1 MPTDRGRD
9 RALDGPVSDHPL
21 ATPEERLSR
30 MQGPEPPPS
39 PSLFARVGRVL
50 ERYRL
55 PIQLAV
61 DLLAW
66 AIGLYLA
73 MVLRF
78 ESFTPS
84 GWNRF
89 ELTGLLTAIA
99 AAAVAQTVSG
109 LALGLYLGRWRFGTL
124 DEVSHLVAS
133 VVITAGGL
141 ALVNQ
146 LSDPLLVPSSVPLAG
161 GLLALASMAA
171 VRYGWRLVLERSMRP
186 KGEGTTRVL
195 VYGAGEGGMQTI
207 TAMLR
212 NPRSPYLPVAILDD
226 DPAKRNL
233 RVMGIRVVGG
243 RNVLAAAAAE
253 HDAGTVVIA
262 IPGANSEL
270 LRELCD
276 VASAA
281 DLQILVLPP
290 ITELFGGAIGVADI
304 RPLTDADLLG
314 RHVIDTDVPA
324 IAGYLTGRRVLV
336 TGAGGSI
343 GSELCHQ
350 LVRFAPSELVMLD
363 RDESALHGLQL
374 RLEGRAMLDDRNLV
388 VADVRDPDRMDQVF
402 AEHRPEVVFHA
413 AALKHLPLLE
423 MHPGEAVKTN
433 VWGTQNVLTAAR
445 QNGVERFVNI
455 STDKAAD
462 PISVLGYSKRIAERL
477 TAGTASDSAGTYL
490 SVRFGNVLGSR
501 GSVLTAFHAQ
511 IEAGGPV
518 TVTDAEVTRYFMTV
532 QEAVQLVI
540 QAGAVGRDGEA
551 LVLDMGEPVRIADVA
566 RRLVAEAPRPVEI
579 VYTGLRPGEKLHEVL
594 LGADEADDR
603 PAHPLISHVA
613 VPPLGPADL
622 APFATRDGDDEAT
635 TTELRSLAVP
645 IGYRGTRPLDREAG
659 SGVGRVAGPARG
671 QAGRTANPQR

>member
-1 MPTDRGRD
+1 
-9 RALDGPVSDHPL
+9 
-21 ATPEERLSR
+21 
-30 MQGPEPPPS
+30 MQGSEPPPP
-39 PSLFARVGRVL
+39 PSLFARVGRIL

-61 DLLAW
+61 DLMAW

-89 ELTGLLTAIA
+89 DLGGLLAAVAA
-99 AAAVAQTVSG
+99 AAAVQTVSG

-133 VVITAGGL
+133 VAITVGGV
-141 ALVNQ
+141 ALINQ

-161 GLLALASMAA
+161 GLLALASMAG

-186 KGEGTTRVL
+186 RGDGARRVL
-195 VYGAGEGGMQTI
+195 IYGAGEGGMQTI

-233 RVMGIRVVGG
+233 RVMGLRVIGG
-243 RNVLAAAAAE
+243 RSVLATAATR
-253 HDAGTVVIA
+253 HDADTVVIA

-276 VASAA
+276 EAA
-281 DLQILVLPP
+281 AANLQILVLPP
-290 ITELFGGAIGVADI
+290 ITELFGGAIGVGDI

-350 LVRFAPSELVMLD
+350 LVRFAPAELVMLD
-363 RDESALHGLQL
+363 RDESALHSLQL

-388 VADVRDPDRMDQVF
+388 VADVRDAERMEQVF

-433 VWGTQNVLTAAR
+433 VWGTQHVLHAASR
-445 QNGVERFVNI
+445 YGVDRFVNI

-462 PISVLGYSKRIAERL
+462 PISVLGYSKRIAEKL
-477 TAGTASDSAGTYL
+477 TAGTAGSTSGTYL

-566 RRLVAEAPRPVEI
+566 RRLAAEAPRPVEI

-594 LGADEADDR
+594 LGSDEADDR
-603 PAHPLISHVA
+603 PAHPLISHVP
-613 VPPLGPADL
+613 VPPLHVGQL
-622 APFATRDGDDEAT
+622 ATFAAHDGDDAAT
-635 TTELRSLAVP
+635 VAELRSMAVTTVQRVS
-645 IGYRGTRPLDREAG
+645 RGVRDPR
-659 SGVGRVAGPARG
+659 R
-671 QAGRTANPQR
+671 

>member
-1 MPTDRGRD
+1 MK
-9 RALDGPVSDHPL
+9 
-21 ATPEERLSR
+21 
-30 MQGPEPPPS
+30 GPEPTPS
-39 PSLFARVGRVL
+39 PSLFARIGRVL

-66 AIGLYLA
+66 AVGLYLA

-84 GWNRF
+84 GWNKF
-89 ELTGLLTAIA
+89 DLGGLLAAIA
-99 AAAVAQTVSG
+99 AAAAVQTVSG

-141 ALVNQ
+141 ALINQ

-186 KGEGTTRVL
+186 TGDGARRVL
-195 VYGAGEGGMQTI
+195 IYGAGEGGMQTI

-233 RVMGIRVVGG
+233 RVMGLRVVGG
-243 RNVLAAAAAE
+243 RKVLATAGIE
-253 HDAGTVVIA
+253 HSADTVVIA
-262 IPGANSEL
+262 IPGASSEL

-276 VASAA
+276 VATAA
-281 DLQILVLPP
+281 DLEILVLPP

-314 RHVIDTDVPA
+314 RHVIDTDVAA

-343 GSELCHQ
+343 GSELCNQ
-350 LVRFAPSELVMLD
+350 LVRFAPAELVMLD
-363 RDESALHGLQL
+363 RDESALHALQL
-374 RLEGRAMLDDRNLV
+374 RLEGRAMLDHRNLV
-388 VADVRDPDRMDQVF
+388 VADVRDADRMRQVF
-402 AEHRPEVVFHA
+402 VEHRPEVVFHA

-433 VWGTQNVLTAAR
+433 VWGTQHVLAAAR
-445 QNGVERFVNI
+445 RSGVERFVNI

-477 TAGTASDSAGTYL
+477 TADAANDSSGTYL

-566 RRLVAEAPRPVEI
+566 RRLAAEASRPVEI

-603 PAHPLISHVA
+603 PAHPLISHVP
-613 VPPLGPADL
+613 VPPLSAAEL
-622 APFATRDGDDEAT
+622 ASFAASDGDDDAT
-635 TTELRSLAVP
+635 VAELAALAVSAAHP
-645 IGYRGTRPLDREAG
+645 AARVVG
-659 SGVGRVAGPARG
+659 SRAARTG
-671 QAGRTANPQR
+671 NPPR